1 MQKQL
6 TVRSGAIA
14 HQNGTS
20 VGKALGI
27 KHAVLYTVI
36 AAAMTAGMAN
46 AAIEVPLSLLDV
58 FVDLGKAFGVL
69 MAAGAV
75 LFGVVRGGVALFKL
89 AGRIFSAAGA

>member
-1 MQKQL
+1 MHKQL

-36 AAAMTAGMAN
+36 AMAMTAGTAN
-46 AAIEVPLSLLDV
+46 AGIEVPPEMLQVFLD
-58 FVDLGKAFGVL
+58 LAKAFGIL

-75 LFGVVRGGVALFKL
+75 LFGVIRGGVALFKL
-89 AGRIFSAAGA
+89 AGRIFSAAGV